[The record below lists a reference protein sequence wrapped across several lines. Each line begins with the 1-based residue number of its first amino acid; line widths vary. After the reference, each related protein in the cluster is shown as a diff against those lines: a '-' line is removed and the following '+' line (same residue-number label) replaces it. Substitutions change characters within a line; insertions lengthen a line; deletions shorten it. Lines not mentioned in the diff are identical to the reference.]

1 MNAWIALAVGIAV
14 GAALAWVWSRA
25 RTQAV
30 ISAIRIEAE
39 GKSKAAESALFELRI
54 QLQDLGPTR
63 EALKSEQ
70 IARVAA
76 ETRLEETRAKFEEQ
90 KQLLEEAR
98 AKLADT
104 FHALSAEALKSNNQS
119 FMALAKS
126 AFETIQTRAAGDLE
140 SRQKEIRAMVEPLKE
155 SLDRYE
161 RQIQEMEKTRQSA
174 YGGLEEQLRN
184 LSSINQQLQKE
195 AGTLSSA
202 LRGGPQVRGRW
213 GEMTLRRA
221 AELAGMSNHC
231 DFTEQETFTGESGRL
246 RPDMVVNLPAGCRI
260 AVDAKVPL
268 QAFLDAAAATSDD
281 ERASH
286 LARHSRLVRD
296 HMNELASKL
305 YWQQFE
311 QAPEI
316 VVLFLPGESFFSAA
330 LEQDRDLIEDAMQ
343 KRVVLATPTTFV
355 ALLKAVAY
363 GWRQESMAQN
373 AQEISDLGKQLY
385 DRLRSFL
392 VHFTAAGAALGKAVT
407 AYNNATG
414 SLESRVL
421 VPARKFKE
429 LGAAGGDELA
439 EAVPL
444 EVVTREL
451 AAPERGED
459 SATITAAKNPSMS

>member
-1 MNAWIALAVGIAV
+1 MMTEWIALLIGIAV
-14 GAALAWVWSRA
+14 GAALAWLWSRA
-25 RTQAV
+25 RTRA
-30 ISAIRIEAE
+30 AIAESRIESE
-39 GKSKAAESALFELRI
+39 GRVKSAESAAAVLGLQVEELTT
-54 QLQDLGPTR
+54 LR
-63 EALKSEQ
+63 EKLKSEEM
-70 IARVAA
+70 ARVAS
-76 ETRLEETRAKFEEQ
+76 ETRLEEMRLKFDEQ
-90 KQLLEEAR
+90 KSLLEESR
-98 AKLADT
+98 VKFADT
-104 FHALSAEALKSNNQS
+104 FNALSAEALKSNNYA

-126 AFETIQTRAAGDLE
+126 AFETMQAHAQGDLE
-140 SRQKEIRAMVEPLKE
+140 SRQNEIRAMVAPLKE

-161 RQIQEMEKTRQSA
+161 RQIQEMEKTRQNA

-195 AGTLSSA
+195 AGTLASA

-221 AELAGMSNHC
+221 AELAGMSDHC
-231 DFTEQETFTGESGRL
+231 DFAEQETFTSENGRL

-260 AVDAKVPL
+260 AVDAKAPL
-268 QAFLDAAAATSDD
+268 QAFLDAAAATSEE
-281 ERASH
+281 ERARH
-286 LARHSRLVRD
+286 LARHSQLVRD

-330 LEQDRDLIEDAMQ
+330 LEQDHNLIEDAMQ

-363 GWRQESMAQN
+363 GWRQESMARN

-392 VHFTAAGAALGKAVT
+392 GHFTAAGAALGKAVT

-429 LGAAGGDELA
+429 LGAAGGDELT
-439 EAVPL
+439 EAAPI

-451 AAPERGED
+451 AAPEKTE
-459 SATITAAKNPSMS
+459 P